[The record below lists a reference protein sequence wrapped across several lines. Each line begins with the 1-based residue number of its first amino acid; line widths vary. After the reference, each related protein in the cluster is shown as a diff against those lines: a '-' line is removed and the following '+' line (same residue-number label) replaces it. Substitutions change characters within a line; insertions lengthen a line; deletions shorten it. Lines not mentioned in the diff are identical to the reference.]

1 MSSIGITKSTSG
13 NHTTSFSGI
22 APRPTGNS
30 GKTLE
35 EVNTRKTLRMVW
47 TPTNTQTQNSPHRR
61 VLNLGKHETS
71 SGSDYARYKR
81 QSATMKNYD
90 DLKN

>member
-1 MSSIGITKSTSG
+1 
-13 NHTTSFSGI
+13 
-22 APRPTGNS
+22 
-30 GKTLE
+30 
-35 EVNTRKTLRMVW
+35 MVW

-90 DLKN
+90 DVKN

>member
-13 NHTTSFSGI
+13 NHKTSFSGI

-30 GKTLE
+30 SKTQE
-35 EVNTRKTLRMVW
+35 EVNTRRILRMGW
-47 TPTNTQTQNSPHRR
+47 TPIDTHTQNSPHRK
-61 VLNLGKHETS
+61 VLNLGKHQTS

-81 QSATMKNYD
+81 QSATMKNYN